1 MRRGTDHRGF
11 VGEALFALSG
21 LLIWVAHFLVV
32 YVATALLCARTSAGA
47 LIPLLILVATILAV
61 AALVA
66 VLVVARRNLRQ
77 ESSGRRFLARL
88 AMFGAAAALVAV
100 IWEAMPAGF
109 LPSC

>member
-11 VGEALFALSG
+11 IGEVLFALSG

-47 LIPLLILVATILAV
+47 LIPVLILFATVLAI

-66 VLVVARRNLRQ
+66 VFVVARRNLRQ
-77 ESSGRRFLARL
+77 ESSGRRFLIRL
-88 AMFGAAAALVAV
+88 AMFGAAIALVAV